1 MAIYS
6 ECPNCGASLDPG
18 EHCDCECEDE
28 EQNITDPLFTQTAK
42 QKSSFSEKLS
52 KYRRSL

>member
-28 EQNITDPLFTQTAK
+28 EQNITNPLFTQTAK
-42 QKSSFSEKLS
+42 QKRSFSEKLS